1 MDGLELFCCFRDWG
15 RVEMQREERSWGGKG
30 RLQIGRITEYQ
41 WGPCQVG
48 WKLLFCSPVCH
59 GQNRHFLSLMM
70 KCADWNTGSVDT
82 RVLLATA
89 VYAVPVSFLEQLL
102 ISHQYFVQW
111 SMQKACT
118 VYLVTSLELN
128 FSSLFNKGCQVVL
141 PPLLEMRSTGLESKS
156 CKSKSPALRVI
167 IWQMGCLWVIW
178 VSLNSFPTP
187 ASELISCLYSR
198 V

>member
-15 RVEMQREERSWGGKG
+15 RVEMQREEGSWGGKG

-48 WKLLFCSPVCH
+48 WKLLFCSPVCR

-70 KCADWNTGSVDT
+70 ICADWNTGSVDT

-118 VYLVTSLELN
+118 VCVSSDKPGAELLQLIQQGLP
-128 FSSLFNKGCQVVL
+128 SSFTPFIGNEVN
-141 PPLLEMRSTGLESKS
+141 RSREQKL
-156 CKSKSPALRVI
+156 
-167 IWQMGCLWVIW
+167 
-178 VSLNSFPTP
+178 
-187 ASELISCLYSR
+187 
-198 V
+198 